1 MKRLVAICVLFVAP
15 FACVAVERASFRGWA
30 IAVDRVSF
38 NFSLECAAGPGGSAV
53 IVEDGRI
60 TLPSGWMPV
69 SGKDK
74 LPSMD
79 AAFTL
84 MEVPVA
90 RNGET
95 NAVAFRLS
103 ADGVE
108 IAAPDGSRISGTLL
122 WGEDARR
129 VIAVRADE
137 PCAGPHVTS
146 GPRVPGGADALFDIP
161 SDSLLALRGATL
173 E

>member
-1 MKRLVAICVLFVAP
+1 MKRLLAICVLFMAP

-30 IAVDRVSF
+30 IAVDRALF
-38 NFSLECAAGPGGSAV
+38 DFSLECAAAPGGNAV

-60 TLPSGWMPV
+60 ALPSGWTPV
-69 SGKDK
+69 SGKVK

-79 AAFTL
+79 AAFSI
-84 MEVPVA
+84 MEIPVA
-90 RNGET
+90 RNVET

-129 VIAVRADE
+129 VTITVTMLLPLLLNHFSRVRF
-137 PCAGPHVTS
+137 CVT
-146 GPRVPGGADALFDIP
+146 P
-161 SDSLLALRGATL
+161 
-173 E
+173 